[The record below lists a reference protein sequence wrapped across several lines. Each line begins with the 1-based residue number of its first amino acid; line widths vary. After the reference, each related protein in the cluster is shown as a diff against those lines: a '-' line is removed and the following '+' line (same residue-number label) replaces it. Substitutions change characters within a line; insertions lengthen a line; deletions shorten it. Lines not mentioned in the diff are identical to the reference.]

1 MRATSRT
8 MNRIPTGYKLIPFL
22 SLLLGCVFWFCLQ
35 RQHQEPGS
43 QEQWEKHL
51 GSWLGAAPADVQR
64 VTTGSDFHDDIGI
77 CFTCAYRQELM
88 DEARRVFR
96 IQPMEATGSEDL
108 FSPMHFLL
116 KESAKMPGTT
126 IYRGKTAVL
135 ADLPAGCM
143 RIYQSRSVFEFF
155 LATTADN
162 KMYILQ
168 ENGMIW
174 DKEQLMAPP
183 YPEYLDT
190 WVFFRQIASFVLPP
204 IILALPAIICC
215 FFRLWVGGHTD
226 NDSLFNHICFL
237 IPILSGLLMSVPFL
251 PGLVHNLFALAFGL
265 SAGPVCNAL
274 ATPIMLL
281 LAPAARKILSWIH
294 S

>member
-1 MRATSRT
+1 MRATSLT

-51 GSWLGAAPADVQR
+51 GPWLGAAPADVQR
-64 VTTGSDFHDDIGI
+64 VTTGSDYHDDIGI
-77 CFTCAYRQELM
+77 CFTCSYHQELM

-96 IQPMEATGSEDL
+96 IQPMEATENDEL
-108 FSPMHFLL
+108 FSPMHLL
-116 KESAKMPGTT
+116 LEERAKVPGTT
-126 IYRGKTAVL
+126 IYRGKTAVE
-135 ADLPAGCM
+135 ADLPEGCL
-143 RIYQSRSVFEFF
+143 RLNQPRCVFEFF
-155 LATTADN
+155 LATTDDN

-174 DKEQLMAPP
+174 EKEQLMAPP

-190 WVFFRQIASFVLPP
+190 WAFYKEIAVFILPP
-204 IILALPAIICC
+204 IILALPATICC
-215 FFRLWVGGHTD
+215 FCWLWVGGHSHD
-226 NDSLFNHICFL
+226 EPLFTPICLL
-237 IPILSGLLMSVPFL
+237 IPMLSGLLMSVPFITEL
-251 PGLVHNLFALAFGL
+251 AHNLFVLTCIL
-265 SAGPVCNAL
+265 PAGPICNAL
-274 ATPIMLL
+274 VTPIMLL
-281 LAPAARKILSWIH
+281 IAPAARKLFTGLH